1 MADLSQRQLV
11 YGFCNQLQSNSST
24 IDMVDPFMIP
34 IPKPKP
40 KVPSSARMFS
50 CLYCSRK
57 FCTSQ
62 ALGGLQNAHK
72 HERAAS
78 RCNMFSTTS
87 TTTDS
92 SNHMI
97 RLHFLQNNHN
107 NDMDPSSNINP
118 FSSSSSSSSSSHD
131 GFYTP
136 PPPPNLGHH
145 IFMNFQ

>member
-1 MADLSQRQLV
+1 MAYLSQQQLV

-24 IDMVDPFMIP
+24 TDMVDPFMIP

-40 KVPSSARMFS
+40 KVPSSTRIFS
-50 CLYCSRK
+50 YLYCSRK
-57 FCTSQ
+57 FCTFQ

-72 HERAAS
+72 HERVAS

-87 TTTDS
+87 TTTGS
-92 SNHMI
+92 SDHMI

-118 FSSSSSSSSSSHD
+118 FPSSSSSSHD